1 MKPLRS
7 VTSSRLPRRF
17 PPSEIERWMLT
28 QRRMFLVLTLLG
40 TAGVGAALWV
50 QAPHFDPLD
59 VVALP
64 LLALTLLLL
73 DLGLTLRRISLSL
86 AFRIIYVATSLYFL
100 LALNHQFGV
109 FVPVYNLL
117 SENTYW
123 FSVLYAAAFLTF
135 PARRAVVVAGAVFFL
150 SVLISVWHLSSVL
163 QQGPNPRLVGAVV
176 QFLLVGGVMVA
187 VQATFSFQRMQLV
200 AARAA
205 AYTDALTG
213 LANRRAAE
221 EHLAALYT
229 RKEPFT
235 LVLFDLDHFKAVND
249 QHGHATGDLVLK
261 GVSKAARNRLP
272 TGGLAA
278 RWGGEEFL
286 LVLPPLPSAQVRAM
300 LDLLRTQLREQR
312 FGAVDG
318 LTASFGVATARP
330 GDHPDDILTR
340 ADAAMYAA
348 KRQGRNDVRVAD
360 LRRTQIQ
367 VSGAPLPPGTNRPD
381 AGSDA

>member
-1 MKPLRS
+1 MKLFRPAP
-7 VTSSRLPRRF
+7 TS
-17 PPSEIERWMLT
+17 EGERWTLT

-40 TAGVGAALWV
+40 TVGVGAALWV
-50 QAPHFDPLD
+50 QAPDFDPLD
-59 VVALP
+59 RVALP
-64 LLALTLLLL
+64 LLALTLVLL
-73 DLGLTLRRISLSL
+73 DVGLTLRRISISL
-86 AFRIIYVATSLYFL
+86 AFRIVYIATSVYFL
-100 LALNHQFGV
+100 LALNQQFLV
-109 FVPVYNLL
+109 FVPVYTTL

-123 FSVLYAAAFLTF
+123 FAVLYAAAFLTF
-135 PARRAVVVAGAVFFL
+135 PARRAVVVAGGLFGL
-150 SVLISVWHLSSVL
+150 SALISGLHLYALL
-163 QQGPNPRLVGAVV
+163 QLEPNPRLVGAVV

-187 VQATFSFQRMQLV
+187 VQGTFSFQRMQLL

-221 EHLAALYT
+221 EHLAALYA
-229 RKEPFT
+229 RKQPFT

-261 GVSKAARNRLP
+261 GVSSAARSHLP
-272 TGGLAA
+272 SEGLAA

-286 LVLPPLPSAQVRAM
+286 LVLPPLPAPQVRAM
-300 LDLLRTQLREQR
+300 LDLLRAQLREQR
-312 FGAVDG
+312 YGAVDG

-348 KRQGRNDVRVAD
+348 KRQGRNDIKMAE
-360 LRRTQIQ
+360 LRRTQF
-367 VSGAPLPPGTNRPD
+367 GGPPTLPGKQRPD
-381 AGSDA
+381 A